1 MWMTIAVFLILFSLI
16 CFGWLMIRWSNHRKG
31 L

>member
-1 MWMTIAVFLILFSLI
+1 MVMTIAVFLILFGVIGIGYSI
-16 CFGWLMIRWSNHRKG
+16 VRWSNNRRG